1 MKTDDDDDDDDD
13 DDGLGQVDRHFLTDH
28 FHTLT

>member
-1 MKTDDDDDDDDD
+1 MKTDDDDD